1 MNDSTL
7 ERLARAQAVR
17 QERIRP
23 ARLQEA
29 QKQAAQARFSAAFPP
44 VRDQVIRP
52 VVEEF
57 HEYLSA
63 SGHTSQILIQDDP
76 PPHHGVTDWYESALI
91 ALVVFPADSDAEQAT
106 RWRQERQRDMSF
118 LPQVRFGAIAPQMR
132 VGVYVSD
139 MVPGCSGGQ
148 GGVVRSYRLD
158 ELTADLVER
167 ELVVGLE
174 RIFAQIPAPDYGRAT
189 QEQRAG
195 PPRPW

>member
-17 QERIRP
+17 QERIRQV
-23 ARLQEA
+23 RLQEA

-57 HEYLSA
+57 HDYLSA
-63 SGHTSQILIQDDP
+63 SGHTSQVLIQDDP
-76 PPHHGVTDWYESALI
+76 PPHHGVNDWYESALI

-118 LPQVRFGAIAPQMR
+118 LPQVRFGAIVAHMQ

-139 MVPGCSGGQ
+139 MVPGCSG
-148 GGVVRSYRLD
+148 
-158 ELTADLVER
+158 
-167 ELVVGLE
+167 
-174 RIFAQIPAPDYGRAT
+174 RIAPYHPTHRYSPAPCH
-189 QEQRAG
+189 
-195 PPRPW
+195 